1 MNDRQPI
8 GHPHSFIIK
17 KKRISIAWLP
27 WRNEVLIDDVYSQ
40 LCNIH
45 LNCRCNELAIYFILF
60 FFFQTNFPPF
70 FCRLLSRIW
79 KISFSIF
86 FSLLIC
92 FVCVYI
98 FKGVLLVVDD
108 NNRERTLEHEL
119 WPFKQQPRER
129 EREKS
134 EVDSCNGDWESEQGI
149 IQSLSGSYSA

>member
-17 KKRISIAWLP
+17 KRISIAWLP
-27 WRNEVLIDDVYSQ
+27 WRNEGLIDDVYSQ
-40 LCNIH
+40 LYNIH
-45 LNCRCNELAIYFILF
+45 LNCRCNELAIFILLF
-60 FFFQTNFPPF
+60 FSNEFPPV

-79 KISFSIF
+79 KISFSFF

-129 EREKS
+129 ERERERK
-134 EVDSCNGDWESEQGI
+134 VKWIRVMGI
-149 IQSLSGSYSA
+149 ESLSKESFSLSLWLL